1 MVVAEADPFF
11 LLSAAMCQCTVDVA
25 PDAPGASSPSDGT
38 PSYSPNGQPVTS
50 LAFRGVSY
58 SVQNK
63 KLLQP
68 RSKRVPKQLL
78 CDVSAF
84 AKAGEVTAI
93 MGASGSGKTTLLD
106 ILSDRISSRNLTGE
120 ISLNG
125 APVKGD
131 TIRRLSAYV
140 MQDDLMFPALT
151 VRETLMYA
159 AELRLP
165 PTVSAAEKAEKV
177 RRLIRLLGLTK
188 VAGSKIGDENS
199 RGISGG
205 ERKRVAIG
213 VEMIGDPEILFLD
226 EPTSGLD
233 STSAFRVVKVIKRI
247 AVRTG
252 SIVVMVLHQPSFRLL
267 GLLDRLL
274 LLGAG
279 RMLFFGQP
287 AQLPDFLSAFGCP
300 PPPFANP
307 TEFAL
312 DVIQR
317 LGHEAEGGAKCGE
330 DVDDDDEEEDLNEEA
345 YNEDGTENIKCHVV
359 TTEAPAD
366 TADECGGTRQA
377 SGGCSNGETETVT
390 KTGKLTDVAGGIQ
403 RLAEFYVIW
412 SQGGSRDSSE
422 GGGGGGGGS
431 FRDSSEGGESFSIP
445 PSSPSTCFSPDQA
458 AVAAATAAAV
468 AARMAA
474 AAASAAA
481 AAATAGAQRGA
492 APPGSTDGG
501 ERVAIPAGASS
512 GGASGGLSGASPGI
526 LMRESSSISSGGGGS
541 GSAQKGFLGEG
552 NRAGAQTEHRGGER
566 KYANGWWRE
575 LRVLLSRSVRV
586 IARTPS
592 LYLLRL
598 LLIMVTGFLIASL
611 FWRPPF
617 NAEGLHERLAFIS
630 FLVCTLFFSSADATP
645 LFIQERN
652 IFIRETSQHAYRPST
667 YMVASTLVYLPLHVL
682 MAAAITAESW
692 WCVNLSGGAA
702 SFSFVVLVCFC
713 CLFTGNAY
721 ATFISAAVNNVILAY
736 AIVISTM
743 ANFALVCGFYIQR
756 QSIPPFWIWLHYI
769 SPIKYAYEAVTL
781 NEFASAGPSTCY
793 QPAGDIF
800 SATPL
805 SVLVS
810 RAQVNQSLAVLRP
823 ALAQSP
829 FADISVDTCLQ
840 TGPQLLVYSLGLTQL
855 SKWECVAVLL
865 GMGCVLRLLHWLL
878 LVRLSRTKRG

>member
-1 MVVAEADPFF
+1 
-11 LLSAAMCQCTVDVA
+11 
-25 PDAPGASSPSDGT
+25 
-38 PSYSPNGQPVTS
+38 
-50 LAFRGVSY
+50 
-58 SVQNK
+58 
-63 KLLQP
+63 
-68 RSKRVPKQLL
+68 
-78 CDVSAF
+78 
-84 AKAGEVTAI
+84 

-106 ILSDRISSRNLTGE
+106 VLSDRISSRNLTGE

-151 VRETLMYA
+151 VHETLMYA

-165 PTVSAAEKAEKV
+165 PTVSHAEKAEKV

-188 VAGSKIGDENS
+188 VENSKIGDENN

-213 VEMIGDPEILFLD
+213 VEMIGDSKILFLD

-267 GLLDRLL
+267 SLLDRLL

-287 AQLPDFLSAFGCP
+287 AQLPEFLSAFGCP

-317 LGHEAEGGAKCGE
+317 LGHETEGGAKRGE
-330 DVDDDDEEEDLNEEA
+330 DVDDEEDEEEYDV
-345 YNEDGTENIKCHVV
+345 DG
-359 TTEAPAD
+359 
-366 TADECGGTRQA
+366 A
-377 SGGCSNGETETVT
+377 SP
-390 KTGKLTDVAGGIQ
+390 DA
-403 RLAEFYVIW
+403 RAAEIN
-412 SQGGSRDSSE
+412 S
-422 GGGGGGGGS
+422 GGGGG
-431 FRDSSEGGESFSIP
+431 
-445 PSSPSTCFSPDQA
+445 
-458 AVAAATAAAV
+458 
-468 AARMAA
+468 
-474 AAASAAA
+474 ASA
-481 AAATAGAQRGA
+481 Q
-492 APPGSTDGG
+492 
-501 ERVAIPAGASS
+501 
-512 GGASGGLSGASPGI
+512 
-526 LMRESSSISSGGGGS
+526 M
-541 GSAQKGFLGEG
+541 GFLGERESVG
-552 NRAGAQTEHRGGER
+552 AAQLQPLGERNCAGAGAQSEHCGER

-575 LRVLLSRSVRV
+575 LRVLMSRSVRV
-586 IARTPS
+586 IARTPA

-598 LLIMVTGFLIASL
+598 LLIMVTGLLIASL

-682 MAAAITAESW
+682 MALAITAESW
-692 WCVNLSGGAA
+692 WCVNLSGGGT
-702 SFSFVVLVCFC
+702 SFFFVVLVCFC

-721 ATFISAAVNNVILAY
+721 ATFVSAAVNNVILAY

-756 QSIPPFWIWLHYI
+756 QSIPPFWIWLHYL
-769 SPIKYAYEAVTL
+769 SPVKYAYEAVTL
-781 NEFASAGPSTCY
+781 NEFAAAGPSTCY
-793 QPAGDIF
+793 QPAGDLF
-800 SATPL
+800 AATPL
-805 SVLVS
+805 SVLLS
-810 RAQVNQSLAVLRP
+810 PAQVNQSLAVLRP
-823 ALAQSP
+823 ALARTS
-829 FADISVDTCLQ
+829 FTDLSVSTCLQ
-840 TGPQLLVYSLGLTQL
+840 TGPELLVYSLGLTQL
-855 SKWECVAVLL
+855 SKWECVAVLV

>member
-1 MVVAEADPFF
+1 
-11 LLSAAMCQCTVDVA
+11 
-25 PDAPGASSPSDGT
+25 
-38 PSYSPNGQPVTS
+38 
-50 LAFRGVSY
+50 
-58 SVQNK
+58 
-63 KLLQP
+63 
-68 RSKRVPKQLL
+68 
-78 CDVSAF
+78 
-84 AKAGEVTAI
+84 

-106 ILSDRISSRNLTGE
+106 VLSDRISSRNLTGE

-165 PTVSAAEKAEKV
+165 PTVSRVEKAEKV

-188 VAGSKIGDENS
+188 VENSKIGDENN

-213 VEMIGDPEILFLD
+213 VEMIGDPKILFLD

-287 AQLPDFLSAFGCP
+287 AQLPEFLSAFGCP

-317 LGHEAEGGAKCGE
+317 LGHETEGGAKRGD
-330 DVDDDDEEEDLNEEA
+330 DVDGEDDDEEEYDM
-345 YNEDGTENIKCHVV
+345 DGTEIIKCHVAG
-359 TTEAPAD
+359 EAAPKRTNASLARQPAGNCCD
-366 TADECGGTRQA
+366 GEK
-377 SGGCSNGETETVT
+377 ETEGES
-390 KTGKLTDVAGGIQ
+390 KTGIPTDKRDGIQ
-403 RLAEFYVIW
+403 RLADFYTVW
-412 SQGGSRDSSE
+412 SQGGSSGVGDSSR
-422 GGGGGGGGS
+422 G
-431 FRDSSEGGESFSIP
+431 SSEGGESFSIP

-468 AARMAA
+468 AART
-474 AAASAAA
+474 AAA
-481 AAATAGAQRGA
+481 AAAA
-492 APPGSTDGG
+492 AAAVAAANGNEMVTIPTGGSPGGT
-501 ERVAIPAGASS
+501 
-512 GGASGGLSGASPGI
+512 SGASPDA
-526 LMRESSSISSGGGGS
+526 RVAETYSGGGGAA
-541 GSAQKGFLGEG
+541 SAQMGFLGERQSAG
-552 NRAGAQTEHRGGER
+552 AAQLQPLGERNCAGEGAQTEHCGER

-575 LRVLLSRSVRV
+575 LRVLMSRSVRV
-586 IARTPS
+586 IARTPA

-598 LLIMVTGFLIASL
+598 LLIMVTGLLIASL

-682 MAAAITAESW
+682 MALAITAESW
-692 WCVNLSGGAA
+692 WCVNLSGGGT
-702 SFSFVVLVCFC
+702 SFFFVVLVCFC

-721 ATFISAAVNNVILAY
+721 ATFVSAAVNNQLNHGQLCPQSTSLSFPLSLPSPSSSVILAY

-756 QSIPPFWIWLHYI
+756 QSIPPFWIWLHYL
-769 SPIKYAYEAVTL
+769 SPVKYAYEAVTL
-781 NEFASAGPSTCY
+781 NEFAAAGPSTCY
-793 QPAGDIF
+793 QPAGDLF
-800 SATPL
+800 AATPL
-805 SVLVS
+805 SVLLS
-810 RAQVNQSLAVLRP
+810 PAQVNQSLAVLRP
-823 ALAQSP
+823 ALARTP
-829 FADISVDTCLQ
+829 FTDLSVSTCLQ
-840 TGPQLLVYSLGLTQL
+840 TGPELLVYSLGLTQM
-855 SKWECVAVLL
+855 SKWECVAVLV
-865 GMGCVLRLLHWLL
+865 GIGCVLRLLHWLL

>member
-1 MVVAEADPFF
+1 MPRSVSTH
-11 LLSAAMCQCTVDVA
+11 SAQ
-25 PDAPGASSPSDGT
+25 SIS
-38 PSYSPNGQPVTS
+38 S

-58 SVQNK
+58 TVQRK

-68 RSKRVPKQLL
+68 KSQRVTKQLL

-106 ILSDRISSRNLTGE
+106 VLSDRISSRNLTGE

-165 PTVSAAEKAEKV
+165 PTVSRAEKAEKV

-188 VAGSKIGDENS
+188 VENSKVGDENH

-213 VEMIGDPEILFLD
+213 VEMIGDPKILFLD

-247 AVRTG
+247 AVRTW

-279 RMLFFGQP
+279 RMLFFGPP
-287 AQLPDFLSAFGCP
+287 AQLPEFLSAFGCP

-317 LGHEAEGGAKCGE
+317 LGHEAEGGAKRGEEVEGE
-330 DVDDDDEEEDLNEEA
+330 DDDGEEYDL
-345 YNEDGTENIKCHVV
+345 DGTEIINGV
-359 TTEAPAD
+359 
-366 TADECGGTRQA
+366 GGV
-377 SGGCSNGETETVT
+377 GE
-390 KTGKLTDVAGGIQ
+390 
-403 RLAEFYVIW
+403 
-412 SQGGSRDSSE
+412 SSR
-422 GGGGGGGGS
+422 G
-431 FRDSSEGGESFSIP
+431 SSEGGESFSIP
-445 PSSPSTCFSPDQA
+445 PSSPSSCFSPDQA
-458 AVAAATAAAV
+458 AMAAATAAAV
-468 AARMAA
+468 AART
-474 AAASAAA
+474 AAA
-481 AAATAGAQRGA
+481 AAAA
-492 APPGSTDGG
+492 AAAANGNET
-501 ERVAIPAGASS
+501 VTIPTGASS
-512 GGASGGLSGASPGI
+512 GVTSGASPDARVAEANSG
-526 LMRESSSISSGGGGS
+526 SGGGA
-541 GSAQKGFLGEG
+541 SALMGFQGERQSAG
-552 NRAGAQTEHRGGER
+552 AAQLQHFGERNCAGAGAGAQAPELRGER

-575 LRVLLSRSVRV
+575 LRVLMSRSVRV
-586 IARTPS
+586 IARTPA

-598 LLIMVTGFLIASL
+598 LLIMVTGLLIASL

-682 MAAAITAESW
+682 MAIAITAESW
-692 WCVNLSGGAA
+692 WCVNLSGGGT
-702 SFSFVVLVCFC
+702 SFGFVVLVCFC

-721 ATFISAAVNNVILAY
+721 ATFVSAAVNNVVLAY

-756 QSIPPFWIWLHYI
+756 QSIPPFWIWLHYL
-769 SPIKYAYEAVTL
+769 SPVKYAYEAVTL
-781 NEFASAGPSTCY
+781 NEFSAAGPSTCY
-793 QPAGDIF
+793 QPAGDLF
-800 SATPL
+800 AATPL
-805 SVLVS
+805 SVLLS
-810 RAQVNQSLAVLRP
+810 PAQVNQSLAMLRP
-823 ALAQSP
+823 ALARSP
-829 FADISVDTCLQ
+829 YVHLSVGTCLQ
-840 TGPQLLVYSLGLTQL
+840 TGPQLLVYSLGLTQM
-855 SKWECVAVLL
+855 SKWECVAVLV

>member
-1 MVVAEADPFF
+1 
-11 LLSAAMCQCTVDVA
+11 
-25 PDAPGASSPSDGT
+25 
-38 PSYSPNGQPVTS
+38 
-50 LAFRGVSY
+50 
-58 SVQNK
+58 
-63 KLLQP
+63 
-68 RSKRVPKQLL
+68 
-78 CDVSAF
+78 
-84 AKAGEVTAI
+84 

-106 ILSDRISSRNLTGE
+106 VLSDRISSRNLTGE

-165 PTVSAAEKAEKV
+165 PTVSRVEKAEKV

-188 VAGSKIGDENS
+188 VENSKIGDENN

-213 VEMIGDPEILFLD
+213 VEMIGDPKILFLD

-247 AVRTG
+247 A
-252 SIVVMVLHQPSFRLL
+252 
-267 GLLDRLL
+267 
-274 LLGAG
+274 
-279 RMLFFGQP
+279 P
-287 AQLPDFLSAFGCP
+287 AQLPEFLSAFGCP

-317 LGHEAEGGAKCGE
+317 LGHETEGGAKRGD
-330 DVDDDDEEEDLNEEA
+330 DVDGEDDDEEEYDM
-345 YNEDGTENIKCHVV
+345 DGTEIIKCHVAG
-359 TTEAPAD
+359 EAAPKRTNASL
-366 TADECGGTRQA
+366 ARQP
-377 SGGCSNGETETVT
+377 SGNCCDGEKETEGES
-390 KTGKLTDVAGGIQ
+390 KTGIPTDKRDGIQ
-403 RLAEFYVIW
+403 RLADFYTVW
-412 SQGGSRDSSE
+412 SQGGSSGVGDSSR
-422 GGGGGGGGS
+422 G
-431 FRDSSEGGESFSIP
+431 SSEGGESFSIP

-468 AARMAA
+468 AART
-474 AAASAAA
+474 AAA
-481 AAATAGAQRGA
+481 AAAA
-492 APPGSTDGG
+492 AAAVAAANGNEMVTIPTGGSPGGT
-501 ERVAIPAGASS
+501 
-512 GGASGGLSGASPGI
+512 SGASPDA
-526 LMRESSSISSGGGGS
+526 RVAETYSGGGGAA
-541 GSAQKGFLGEG
+541 SAQMGFLGEHQSAG
-552 NRAGAQTEHRGGER
+552 AAQLQPLGERNCAGEGAQTEHCGER

-575 LRVLLSRSVRV
+575 LRVLMSRSVRV
-586 IARTPS
+586 IARTPA

-598 LLIMVTGFLIASL
+598 LLIMVTGLLIASL

-645 LFIQERN
+645 LFIQVCHSAWNGVQSNTTLSPTYMLAWAPYMVYSPLHVLMALAITAKSWWHIFSPGSTLSQSIFHPFPPLRIPGLHTVFLLFDPNHLQERN

-682 MAAAITAESW
+682 MALAITAESW
-692 WCVNLSGGAA
+692 CYLHPGQFCTRPSELNDPLLSLLPPLVSPIPSLLPLLSRPSPPQCHPRLCHSQLNHGQLCPQSTSL
-702 SFSFVVLVCFC
+702 SFPLSLP
-713 CLFTGNAY
+713 
-721 ATFISAAVNNVILAY
+721 SPSSSVILAY

-756 QSIPPFWIWLHYI
+756 QSIPPFWIWLHYL
-769 SPIKYAYEAVTL
+769 SPVKYAYEAVTL
-781 NEFASAGPSTCY
+781 NEFAAAGPSTCY
-793 QPAGDIF
+793 QPAGDLF
-800 SATPL
+800 AATPL
-805 SVLVS
+805 SVLLS
-810 RAQVNQSLAVLRP
+810 PAQVNQSLAVLRP
-823 ALAQSP
+823 ALARTP
-829 FADISVDTCLQ
+829 FTDLSVSTCLQ
-840 TGPQLLVYSLGLTQL
+840 TGPELLVYSLGLTQM
-855 SKWECVAVLL
+855 SKWECVAVLV
-865 GMGCVLRLLHWLL
+865 GIGCVLRLLHWLL

>member
-1 MVVAEADPFF
+1 
-11 LLSAAMCQCTVDVA
+11 
-25 PDAPGASSPSDGT
+25 
-38 PSYSPNGQPVTS
+38 
-50 LAFRGVSY
+50 
-58 SVQNK
+58 
-63 KLLQP
+63 
-68 RSKRVPKQLL
+68 
-78 CDVSAF
+78 
-84 AKAGEVTAI
+84 

-106 ILSDRISSRNLTGE
+106 VLSDRISSRNLTGE

-165 PTVSAAEKAEKV
+165 PTVSHAEKAEKV

-188 VAGSKIGDENS
+188 VENSKIGDENS

-213 VEMIGDPEILFLD
+213 VEMIGDSKILFLD

-267 GLLDRLL
+267 SLLDRLL

-287 AQLPDFLSAFGCP
+287 AQLPEFLSAFGCP

-317 LGHEAEGGAKCGE
+317 LGHETEGGAKRGE
-330 DVDDDDEEEDLNEEA
+330 DVDDEDDEEEEYDV
-345 YNEDGTENIKCHVV
+345 DG
-359 TTEAPAD
+359 
-366 TADECGGTRQA
+366 A
-377 SGGCSNGETETVT
+377 SPDARVAET
-390 KTGKLTDVAGGIQ
+390 
-403 RLAEFYVIW
+403 
-412 SQGGSRDSSE
+412 DS
-422 GGGGGGGGS
+422 GGGGG
-431 FRDSSEGGESFSIP
+431 
-445 PSSPSTCFSPDQA
+445 
-458 AVAAATAAAV
+458 
-468 AARMAA
+468 
-474 AAASAAA
+474 ASA
-481 AAATAGAQRGA
+481 Q
-492 APPGSTDGG
+492 
-501 ERVAIPAGASS
+501 I
-512 GGASGGLSGASPGI
+512 
-526 LMRESSSISSGGGGS
+526 
-541 GSAQKGFLGEG
+541 GFLGERQSAG
-552 NRAGAQTEHRGGER
+552 AAQLQPLGERNCAGAGAQSEHRSER

-575 LRVLLSRSVRV
+575 LRVLMSRSVRV
-586 IARTPS
+586 IARTPA

-598 LLIMVTGFLIASL
+598 LLIMVTGLLIASL

-682 MAAAITAESW
+682 MALAITAESW
-692 WCVNLSGGAA
+692 WCVNLSGGGT
-702 SFSFVVLVCFC
+702 SFAFVVLVCFC

-721 ATFISAAVNNVILAY
+721 ATFVSAAVNNVILAY

-756 QSIPPFWIWLHYI
+756 QSIPPFWIWLHYL
-769 SPIKYAYEAVTL
+769 SPVKYAYEAVTL
-781 NEFASAGPSTCY
+781 NEFAAAGPSTCY
-793 QPAGDIF
+793 QPAGDLF
-800 SATPL
+800 AATPL
-805 SVLVS
+805 SVLLS
-810 RAQVNQSLAVLRP
+810 PAQVNQSLAVLRP
-823 ALAQSP
+823 GLARTP
-829 FADISVDTCLQ
+829 FADLSVGTCLQ
-840 TGPQLLVYSLGLTQL
+840 TGPQLLVYSLGLTQM
-855 SKWECVAVLL
+855 SKWECVAVLV

>member
-1 MVVAEADPFF
+1 
-11 LLSAAMCQCTVDVA
+11 
-25 PDAPGASSPSDGT
+25 
-38 PSYSPNGQPVTS
+38 
-50 LAFRGVSY
+50 
-58 SVQNK
+58 
-63 KLLQP
+63 
-68 RSKRVPKQLL
+68 
-78 CDVSAF
+78 
-84 AKAGEVTAI
+84 

-106 ILSDRISSRNLTGE
+106 VLSDRISSRNLTGE

-165 PTVSAAEKAEKV
+165 PTVSRVEKAEKV

-188 VAGSKIGDENS
+188 VENSKIGDENN

-213 VEMIGDPEILFLD
+213 VEMIGDPKILFLD

-287 AQLPDFLSAFGCP
+287 AQLPEFLSAFGCP

-317 LGHEAEGGAKCGE
+317 LGHETEGGAKRGD
-330 DVDDDDEEEDLNEEA
+330 DVDGEDDDEEEYDM
-345 YNEDGTENIKCHVV
+345 DGGS
-359 TTEAPAD
+359 P
-366 TADECGGTRQA
+366 GGT
-377 SGGCSNGETETVT
+377 
-390 KTGKLTDVAGGIQ
+390 
-403 RLAEFYVIW
+403 
-412 SQGGSRDSSE
+412 
-422 GGGGGGGGS
+422 
-431 FRDSSEGGESFSIP
+431 
-445 PSSPSTCFSPDQA
+445 
-458 AVAAATAAAV
+458 
-468 AARMAA
+468 
-474 AAASAAA
+474 
-481 AAATAGAQRGA
+481 
-492 APPGSTDGG
+492 
-501 ERVAIPAGASS
+501 
-512 GGASGGLSGASPGI
+512 SGASPDA
-526 LMRESSSISSGGGGS
+526 RVAETYSGGGGAA
-541 GSAQKGFLGEG
+541 SAQMGFLGEHQSAG
-552 NRAGAQTEHRGGER
+552 AAQLQPLGERNCAGEGAQTEHCGER

-575 LRVLLSRSVRV
+575 LRVLMSRSVRV
-586 IARTPS
+586 IARTPA

-598 LLIMVTGFLIASL
+598 LLIMVTGLLIASL

-645 LFIQERN
+645 LFIQVCHSAWNGVQSNTTLSPTYMLAWAPYMVYSPLHVLMALAITAKSWWHIFSPGSTLSQSIFHPFPPLRIPGLHTVFLLFDPNHLQERN

-682 MAAAITAESW
+682 MALAITAESW
-692 WCVNLSGGAA
+692 WCVNLSGGGT
-702 SFSFVVLVCFC
+702 SFFFVVLVCFC

-721 ATFISAAVNNVILAY
+721 ATFVSAAVNNVILACAIVSSTMANLPSVNVPLLSSLPTLPLFSVILAY

-756 QSIPPFWIWLHYI
+756 QSIPPFWIWLHYL
-769 SPIKYAYEAVTL
+769 SPVKYAYEAVTL
-781 NEFASAGPSTCY
+781 NEFAAAGPSTCY
-793 QPAGDIF
+793 QPAGDLF
-800 SATPL
+800 AATPL
-805 SVLVS
+805 SVLLS
-810 RAQVNQSLAVLRP
+810 PAQVNQSLAVLRP
-823 ALAQSP
+823 ALARTP
-829 FADISVDTCLQ
+829 FTDLSVSTCLQ
-840 TGPQLLVYSLGLTQL
+840 TGPELLVYSLGLTQM
-855 SKWECVAVLL
+855 SKWECVAVLVGIGSEIWGGNPQVEVHWHL
-865 GMGCVLRLLHWLL
+865 MMEVLAVFYDDHMHC
-878 LVRLSRTKRG
+878 KQ